1 VDRRS
6 LLRSMTV
13 LALAAP
19 AALGAQPSPRIR
31 RIGWLWNYEP
41 FASPEKFHDE
51 MGLRSL
57 GWIEGTNL
65 VHVHRFSGGDAGRIP
80 ALAKELVDLGVDVLV
95 PNGTIAALAVQKAT
109 RTIPIVFYLVADPVR
124 VGLVA
129 SLGRPGANVTGTAT
143 MEPELDRKRIQILR
157 ELFPGLKRIGVLLVP
172 ANPIER
178 VRRETYQTFAPTL
191 GFEPVLVEVESVA
204 DLERAVAEAARR
216 GAQVLH
222 VSPEPI
228 LASEKG
234 FPRVL
239 RAAQTLSL
247 PIMFDNR
254 GGLEA
259 GALITCGP
267 NFDELTR
274 SLAMLLDKVLRGA
287 KPADLPVVQARDIE
301 IGVNLRVA
309 KALGIAVP
317 SALLVRANVVIE

>member
-1 VDRRS
+1 MAIV
-6 LLRSMTV
+6 
-13 LALAAP
+13 ALAAP
-19 AALGAQPSPRIR
+19 ASIRAQPSPRPR
-31 RIGWLWNYEP
+31 RVGWLWNYEP

-80 ALAKELVDLGVDVLV
+80 ALARELVDVGVDVLV
-95 PNGTIAALAVQKAT
+95 PNGTIAALAAQKAT

-129 SLGRPGANVTGTAT
+129 SLSRPGANVTGTAT
-143 MEPELDRKRIQILR
+143 MDTELDRKRIQILR
-157 ELFPGLKRIGVLLVP
+157 ELFPGLRRVGVLLVP

-178 VRRETYQTFAPTL
+178 SRREAYETFAPTL
-191 GFEPVLVEVESVA
+191 GFEPVLVDVVDAA
-204 DLERAVAEAARR
+204 DVERAIAEAARR

-228 LASEKG
+228 LASEQG

-239 RAAQTLSL
+239 RAAQSHAL

-254 GGLEA
+254 AWLEA

-274 SLAMLLDKVLRGA
+274 SLAILLDKVLRGA

-301 IGVNLRVA
+301 LGVNLRVA
-309 KALGIAVP
+309 KSFGIAVP
-317 SALLVRANVVIE
+317 PALLVRANVVIE

>member
-1 VDRRS
+1 
-6 LLRSMTV
+6 M
-13 LALAAP
+13 AAGCV
-19 AALGAQPSPRIR
+19 AATAAVRAQPASRVR

-65 VHVHRFSGGDAGRIP
+65 VHVHRFSGGDASRIP

-129 SLGRPGANVTGTAT
+129 SLSRPGANITGTAT
-143 MEPELDRKRIQILR
+143 MDTELDRKRIQILR
-157 ELFPGLKRIGVLLVP
+157 ELFPGLRRVGVLLVP
-172 ANPIER
+172 SNPIER
-178 VRRETYQTFAPTL
+178 VRRETYETFAPTL
-191 GFEPVLVEVESVA
+191 GFEPVLVEVA
-204 DLERAVAEAARR
+204 DAADVERAIAEAARR

-239 RAAQTLSL
+239 RAAQSLSL

-254 GGLEA
+254 AWLEA

-274 SLAMLLDKVLRGA
+274 SLAILLDKVLRGA

-301 IGVNLRVA
+301 LGLNLRVA

-317 SALLVRANVVIE
+317 PALLVRANVVIE

>member
-1 VDRRS
+1 
-6 LLRSMTV
+6 M
-13 LALAAP
+13 AAGCV
-19 AALGAQPSPRIR
+19 AATAAVRAQPASRVR

-65 VHVHRFSGGDAGRIP
+65 VHVHRFSSGDASRIP

-129 SLGRPGANVTGTAT
+129 SLSRPGANITGTAT
-143 MEPELDRKRIQILR
+143 MDTELDRKRIQILR
-157 ELFPGLKRIGVLLVP
+157 ELFPGLRRVGVLLVP
-172 ANPIER
+172 SNPIER
-178 VRRETYQTFAPTL
+178 VRRETYETFAPTL
-191 GFEPVLVEVESVA
+191 GFEPVLVEVA
-204 DLERAVAEAARR
+204 DAADVERAIAEAARR

-239 RAAQTLSL
+239 RAAQSLSL

-254 GGLEA
+254 AWLEA

-274 SLAMLLDKVLRGA
+274 SLAILLDKVLRGA

-301 IGVNLRVA
+301 LGLNLRVA

-317 SALLVRANVVIE
+317 PALLVRANVVIE